1 MKLVCKISPIRLYP
15 PRDENI
21 INVFPNREKHTSVPL
36 RPSGKY
42 AGKFFGKCG
51 KKQTR
56 AEKEEKP
63 TEKHTHTTLTSLNYE

>member
-21 INVFPNREKHTSVPL
+21 INVFPNREKHTNVPL

-42 AGKFFGKCG
+42 AGKFFRKCG

-56 AEKEEKP
+56 AEKVGKANGK
-63 TEKHTHTTLTSLNYE
+63 THTHYTRHV